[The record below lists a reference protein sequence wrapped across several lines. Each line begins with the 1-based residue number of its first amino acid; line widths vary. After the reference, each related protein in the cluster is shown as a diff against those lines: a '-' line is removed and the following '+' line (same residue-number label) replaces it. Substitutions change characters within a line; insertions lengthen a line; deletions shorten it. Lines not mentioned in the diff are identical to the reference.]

1 MKMYI
6 EKVNHDEN
14 YPYIIHDGWD
24 GKLCMSAEGLKELK
38 KLIEK
43 ELKKLDKPKAK

>member
-1 MKMYI
+1 MYI
-6 EKVNHDEN
+6 EKVTYDKR

-24 GKLCMSAEGLKELK
+24 GKLYMSTEDLKELK

-43 ELKKLDKPKAK
+43 ELKKEGK

>member
-1 MKMYI
+1 MYI
-6 EKVNHDEN
+6 EKITYDKR

-24 GKLCMSAEGLKELK
+24 GKLYMNAEGLKELK

-43 ELKKLDKPKAK
+43 ELKKLDKPEVK